1 MQDWAKTFKPERVTS
16 ESRIKAKV
24 EDDEDL
30 EASQILI
37 AGKW

>member
-1 MQDWAKTFKPERVTS
+1 MQNWAKTFKP
-16 ESRIKAKV
+16 SRAMSATWLKAKV

-30 EASQILI
+30 QAEQVLI

>member
-1 MQDWAKTFKPERVTS
+1 MQDWAKTFKPERKTS
-16 ESRIKAKV
+16 AKRVKAKV